1 MSHPYIHAALA
12 RERQN
17 MLLAEAEAARLV
29 RQARSHR
36 RRRGTLAVRRSPL
49 RRAPHW
55 LPSAWSRL
63 LTAAWPGRIRARS
76 GSAGPLTAEYMNP
89 GGAQITGLSV
99 DLRRDVS
106 PRLSR

>member
-17 MLLAEAEAARLV
+17 MLLAEAEAARLA

-36 RRRGTLAVRRSPL
+36 RRRGTPTVRRSPL

-55 LPSAWSRL
+55 LPWEWSRL
-63 LTAAWPGRIRARS
+63 LTVAWPGRIRARFP
-76 GSAGPLTAEYMNP
+76 A
-89 GGAQITGLSV
+89 LSPA
-99 DLRRDVS
+99 RTQEERDVS
-106 PRLSR
+106 WH